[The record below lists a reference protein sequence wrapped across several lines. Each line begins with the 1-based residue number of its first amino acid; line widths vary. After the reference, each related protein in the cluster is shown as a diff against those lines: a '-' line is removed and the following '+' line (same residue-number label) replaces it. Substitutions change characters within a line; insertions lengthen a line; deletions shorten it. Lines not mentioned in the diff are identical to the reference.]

1 MTSDIIIIDEPF
13 IWTASLKDSATVIEL
28 TKVTNQQ
35 YFLVGSDAKM
45 LADYFQQI
53 NKREVNRIDAI
64 SKTSPYASFG
74 DLDLLLIN
82 LN

>member
-13 IWTASLKDSATVIEL
+13 IWTASLKNSATVIEL

-35 YFLVGSDAKM
+35 YFLVGSDAEM
-45 LADYFQQI
+45 LAAYFQQI
-53 NKREVNRIDAI
+53 NKREVKRIDAI
-64 SKTSPYASFG
+64 SKTSPYSSFG
-74 DLDLLLIN
+74 DMDLLLIN